1 MSCVAFGSAFCV
13 AVVKNRPRKSII
25 AHFGQKSKS
34 ILGFGEIFGG
44 FWRFLAE
51 RRDWAMRRGFG
62 GIVWYN
68 RGSILILGGRQI
80 WLFKGL
86 RLLVARLG
94 VCGLEVGAACG
105 LEA

>member
-1 MSCVAFGSAFCV
+1 
-13 AVVKNRPRKSII
+13 
-25 AHFGQKSKS
+25 
-34 ILGFGEIFGG
+34 
-44 FWRFLAE
+44 
-51 RRDWAMRRGFG
+51 MRRGFG

-80 WLFKGL
+80 WLFKGWG
-86 RLLVARLG
+86 LLAARLG